1 MWHTNADLVHKYH
14 DSWHKYDFNLLYSDQ
29 YWHSALLADVLHR
42 QSHVYSS
49 SLNHW
54 AGYLWMVQPGNESFR
69 VIRESVQPVHWNESA
84 LSNIRHCSH
93 GKPWKP
99 FPTFAGVSRGF
110 YCRPNPEDLCFSP
123 TTRVKIHSRITHCW
137 PNPHH
142 CIHKKKTIQN
152 SLFKSFLTAAENRT
166 LTVALHT
173 WIDGWMDK
181 QIFSSI

>member
-1 MWHTNADLVHKYH
+1 MWHTNPYLVQKYN
-14 DSWHKYDFNLLYSDQ
+14 DSWHKYDFNLLYSNQ

-110 YCRPNPEDLCFSP
+110 YCRPNPEDLFFSHHP
-123 TTRVKIHSRITHCW
+123 CKNTQPNNTLLAESTSLHSQEEIDS
-137 PNPHH
+137 
-142 CIHKKKTIQN
+142 K
-152 SLFKSFLTAAENRT
+152 F
-166 LTVALHT
+166 TV
-173 WIDGWMDK
+173 
-181 QIFSSI
+181 